1 MAQPSVYFSAGRLT
15 MLQRNV
21 LDAAGMERLL
31 STASLTEARKTLSEL
46 GWTGADITDPE
57 QLAADRVNQAAQ
69 DARALSPDPALVD
82 CFLYAYDAA
91 NLKSCSKR
99 VCWGCLRPRCRTAA
113 RFRRIRSATPSLT
126 IVTARCLPLSG
137 MR

>member
-31 STASLTEARKTLSEL
+31 STASLPEARKTLSEL

-69 DARALSPDPALVD
+69 DARALSPCMLTTQRTSK
-82 CFLYAYDAA
+82 C
-91 NLKSCSKR
+91 CSKR

-113 RFRRIRSATPSLT
+113 RFRRIRSTTPSPT

>member
-31 STASLTEARKTLSEL
+31 STASLPEARKTLSEL

-69 DARALSPDPALVD
+69 DARACHLTLRWWTASCTLTTQRTSK
-82 CFLYAYDAA
+82 C
-91 NLKSCSKR
+91 CSKR

>member
-31 STASLTEARKTLSEL
+31 STASLPEARKTLSEL

-91 NLKSCSKR
+91 NSKCCSKR

-126 IVTARCLPLSG
+126 IVTAHCLPLSG

>member
-31 STASLTEARKTLSEL
+31 STASLPEARKTLSEL

-69 DARALSPDPALVD
+69 DARALSPEPALVD

-91 NLKSCSKR
+91 NLKCCSKR
-99 VCWGCLRPRCRTAA
+99 VCWGCLRPHCRTAA

-126 IVTARCLPLSG
+126 TVTARCLPLSG